1 MKKSLSMFLVTALV
15 LLLCACEGDSS
26 GEVEKS
32 SESKSSN
39 SSSSSSV
46 SSSSAGQQPDPIVP
60 DVELTEEEQIKAD
73 LENIVSENYAST
85 DVTEITLNEN
95 LGTDDEA
102 DYVALVYLTWNVK
115 NKPDTTKQ
123 MLAMYSE
130 DFVARVGQD
139 IQAITDFSIFW
150 TVPYYSET
158 ETAAKYSYERKDGGM
173 YQSDSMISNVIA

>member
-1 MKKSLSMFLVTALV
+1 MKKTLSVTIAAALFLC
-15 LLLCACEGDSS
+15 LCACGGNSS
-26 GEVEKS
+26 SKS
-32 SESKSSN
+32 SEQKNNESTSVFHRSEN
-39 SSSSSSV
+39 NSSV
-46 SSSSAGQQPDPIVP
+46 SADLSDIAVP

-73 LENIVSENYAST
+73 LKRIVSEKYTST

-95 LGTDDEA
+95 LGTDDES

-123 MLAMYSE
+123 ILAMYSE
-130 DFVARVGQD
+130 DFASRVGEN
-139 IQAITDFSIFW
+139 IQAITDFAIFW

-173 YQSDSMISNVIA
+173 YQTDSMVSTIIA

>member
-1 MKKSLSMFLVTALV
+1 M
-15 LLLCACEGDSS
+15 
-26 GEVEKS
+26 
-32 SESKSSN
+32 
-39 SSSSSSV
+39 
-46 SSSSAGQQPDPIVP
+46 
-60 DVELTEEEQIKAD
+60 
-73 LENIVSENYAST
+73 ENIVSENYAST